1 MKKMKSSRSPRK
13 VADDFTE
20 LLRCV
25 IAGEKASAQLQSV
38 NSPVVYDDSI
48 FSGACQS
55 EAELKCQLGKRY
67 FLRHLTLLGSLC
79 EMFKYAT
86 SRHRVTVL
94 NISTTG
100 SNMLAVFKSPMVVSR
115 LLKMSDKVGLTKIVG
130 AKFRF
135 NCRDSYCRK
144 RAWNKAVQDLVC
156 GLVDKYDLNN
166 VVKEKVSASN
176 IDEAAVIP
184 VGDVCDADVV
194 DAVGDVGAEPV
205 SDGPDAEEG
214 DAEKDIEKDYGVD
227 FVKNH
232 YYVDLSA
239 KLMIGHCS
247 DETALQIIHDKYP
260 QIRDYQLLADQMNA
274 NLDEINKIHFNLNLR
289 RSRKGYITRIGIRAT
304 NRACQ
309 FHSKEN
315 ALKRG
320 EDVSSYDGVWREE
333 YLNWYFKKHNVVR
346 WMEFDQKASIYYI
359 SNFKWNGKFETG
371 DMYEKMFGCKL
382 SDEQRSLFKLC
393 FAMRAAFDVSAKAV
407 YCKLKD
413 RLGDFDATHSDK
425 AVVNENGEVE
435 PYSLQLIRQYY
446 NRVQQVMHNP
456 RKNTSIFLDESCTYM
471 DVVNH
476 IRKFGYVV
484 VQVYD
489 AFYIGSKNGY
499 LPTKEQVQNVINHFT
514 KSYFERYCKSSS
526 SSPSNPLHS

>member
-25 IAGEKASAQLQSV
+25 IAGEKASAPLQSV

-48 FSGACQS
+48 FSDACQS
-55 EAELKCQLGKRY
+55 EAELQRQLGGRY
-67 FLRHLTLLGSLC
+67 FLRNLTLLGSLC

-115 LLKMSDKVGLTKIVG
+115 ILKMSDGVGLTKIVED
-130 AKFRF
+130 KYRF
-135 NCRDSYCRK
+135 NCRNPYCRK
-144 RAWNKAVQDLVC
+144 RAWNKTVQDLVC
-156 GLVDKYDLNN
+156 GLVDKHGLNK
-166 VVKEKVSASN
+166 VVQEAVSVDN
-176 IDEAAVIP
+176 MDEAAVIP
-184 VGDVCDADVV
+184 VGDV
-194 DAVGDVGAEPV
+194 GDGDAEPV
-205 SDGPDAEEG
+205 SDGADAGEAETEK
-214 DAEKDIEKDYGVD
+214 DAEKDIEKDYGAD

-247 DETALQIIHDKYP
+247 DETALKIIHEKYP

-274 NLDEINKIHFNLNLR
+274 NLDEINKIRFNLNLR
-289 RSRKGYITRIGIRAT
+289 RSPKGYITRIGIRAT

-333 YLNWYFKKHNVVR
+333 YLDYYFKKHNVVR
-346 WMEFDQKASIYYI
+346 WMEFDQKASIYYLA
-359 SNFKWNGKFETG
+359 NFKWNGKFETG

-446 NRVQQVMHNP
+446 NRVQEVMHNP
-456 RKNTSIFLDESCTYM
+456 RKNTSIFLDESCIYL

-476 IRKFGYVV
+476 IRKFGYEVI
-484 VQVYD
+484 QVYD
-489 AFYIGSKNGY
+489 AFYIGSKNGC
-499 LPTKEQVQNVINHFT
+499 LPSRQQVQNVINHFT
-514 KSYFERYCKSSS
+514 KQYFERYYKLS